1 MPVEKLLKFVKK
13 HKKILPIALIPILIL
28 VFFVFPKNKST
39 VPTSAVENGDVVKL
53 LSVTGKVASES
64 SVDLSFQIAGKL
76 VYLPFIKGDTVS
88 ANQTI
93 AALDQ
98 RSVQKN
104 VQDELLSYS
113 KQRATF
119 EQTLKDYNAS
129 KISDAVSDTIKRT
142 LEKNQYDLEKA
153 VLSLELDAL
162 VREQSFL
169 ITPISGILTRAD
181 ISSTGVNAKTTD
193 VFTVTDPNSLV
204 FQIDVDEADIG
215 SVTEGQTV
223 DVTLDAFPN
232 DALSLTVD
240 KIDFV
245 SHATTSG
252 GNAFTVEA
260 RLPENSNYRVGMSG
274 DADVI
279 VDSQRGVLTVP
290 STSIVDD
297 SFVYVKKG
305 KYFEK
310 RSIDLG
316 LQSDTDVEV
325 LSGLSEGEEIA
336 TDSNLVL
343 PGMVLK

>member
-1 MPVEKLLKFVKK
+1 M
-13 HKKILPIALIPILIL
+13 
-28 VFFVFPKNKST
+28 
-39 VPTSAVENGDVVKL
+39 
-53 LSVTGKVASES
+53 TGKVASES
-64 SVDLSFQIAGKL
+64 SVNLSFQIAGKL
-76 VYLPFIKGDTVS
+76 VYLPFKKGDTVS

-93 AALDQ
+93 AVLDQ

-245 SHATTSG
+245 SHTTTSG

>member
-64 SVDLSFQIAGKL
+64 SVNLSFQIAGKL

-245 SHATTSG
+245 SHTTTSG

>member
-64 SVDLSFQIAGKL
+64 SVNLSFQIAGKL

-169 ITPISGILTRAD
+169 ITPISGILTRMDATA
-181 ISSTGVNAKTTD
+181 TGVNAKTTD

-245 SHATTSG
+245 SHTTTSG

>member
-76 VYLPFIKGDTVS
+76 VYLPFKKGDTVS

-245 SHATTSG
+245 SHTTTSG

>member
-64 SVDLSFQIAGKL
+64 SVNLSFQIAGKL
-76 VYLPFIKGDTVS
+76 VYLPFKKGDTVS
-88 ANQTI
+88 ANRTI

-245 SHATTSG
+245 SHTTTSG

>member
-64 SVDLSFQIAGKL
+64 SVNLSFQIAGKL
-76 VYLPFIKGDTVS
+76 VYLPFKKGDTVS

-169 ITPISGILTRAD
+169 ITPISGILTRMDATA
-181 ISSTGVNAKTTD
+181 TGVNAKTTD

-245 SHATTSG
+245 SHTTTSG

>member
-13 HKKILPIALIPILIL
+13 HKKILPIALIPILIFGFL
-28 VFFVFPKNKST
+28 VFPKDKND
-39 VPTSAVENGDVVKL
+39 VPTSTVRNSDVIKL
-53 LSVTGKVASES
+53 LSVTGKVASEN
-64 SVDLSFQIAGKL
+64 SVNLSFQIAGKV
-76 VYLPFIKGDTVS
+76 VYLPFRKGDTVS

-93 AALDQ
+93 ASLDQ
-98 RSVQKN
+98 RSVQKSI
-104 VQDELLSYS
+104 QDELLSYS

-119 EQTLKDYNAS
+119 DQTLKDYNAS
-129 KISDAVSDTIKRT
+129 KISDAVSDTIRRT

-153 VLSLELDAL
+153 VLSLELDTL

-169 ITPISGILTRAD
+169 VSPISGILTRSD

-193 VFTVTDPNSLV
+193 VFTITDPNSLI
-204 FQIDVDEADIG
+204 FQIDVDEADVGNVI
-215 SVTEGQTV
+215 EGQNV

-232 DALSLTVD
+232 DRLSLIVE

-245 SHATTSG
+245 SHTTTSG

-260 RLPENSNYRVGMSG
+260 RLPESSNYRVGMSG
-274 DADVI
+274 DADI
-279 VDSQRGVLTVP
+279 IIDSRRGVLTVS

-310 RSIDLG
+310 RSIGLG
-316 LQSDTDVEV
+316 LQSDSDVEI
-325 LSGLSEGEEIA
+325 LSGLSEGEEVA

>member
-64 SVDLSFQIAGKL
+64 SVNLSFQIAGKL
-76 VYLPFIKGDTVS
+76 VYLPFKKGDTVS

-245 SHATTSG
+245 SHTTTSG